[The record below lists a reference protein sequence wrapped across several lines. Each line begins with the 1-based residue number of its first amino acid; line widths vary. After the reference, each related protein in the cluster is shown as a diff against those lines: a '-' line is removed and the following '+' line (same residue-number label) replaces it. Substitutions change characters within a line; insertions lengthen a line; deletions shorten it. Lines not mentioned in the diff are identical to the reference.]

1 MKKLQSNAKEGDV
14 ESYNEKLMNS
24 VSYTKNMFIIKL
36 IFEQNKNFTIQNK
49 AIQLLIDSLS
59 QRKTFWDEIVKVELI
74 VSENEDLSNKNDT
87 NTTDTV
93 YHQYKNHYSRLK

>member
-59 QRKTFWDEIVKVELI
+59 QRKTF
-74 VSENEDLSNKNDT
+74 
-87 NTTDTV
+87 
-93 YHQYKNHYSRLK
+93 